1 MDDRIFGRNTV
12 LEALKAGR
20 EVDKIMVA
28 KDSKEGSIK
37 KIIALAKDKKIV
49 VQFVEKAKIK
59 EVSDSD
65 AHQGVVALIAAYE
78 YSSIEE
84 MLAKAALKNKKPFIL
99 VLDEIN
105 DPHNLG
111 SIIRTAEAV
120 GVDGVIIG
128 KRRAVGL
135 TAVVAKTSAGAL
147 EYMPVAKVT
156 NISQAID
163 TLKKEGLWVTGA
175 DLSGEKNHYDSDLK
189 GAIALVIGNEGKGIS
204 RLVKEKCDFLVKL
217 PMDGQ
222 IASLN
227 ASVAAA
233 VLMYEVYRQ
242 RNNM

>member
-1 MDDRIFGRNTV
+1 MDDRIFGRNPV

-20 EVDKIMVA
+20 EVDKIMVS
-28 KDSKEGSIK
+28 KDSKDGSIK
-37 KIIALAKDKKIV
+37 KIIALAKEKKIV
-49 VQFVEKAKIK
+49 VQYVEKAKIK
-59 EVSDSD
+59 EISNSE

-78 YSSIEE
+78 YSTIEE
-84 MLAKAALKNKKPFIL
+84 ILEKAALKNKTPFIL

-120 GVDGVIIG
+120 GADGVIIG
-128 KRRAVGL
+128 KRRSVGL

-163 TLKKEGLWVTGA
+163 TLKKAGLWVAGA
-175 DLSGEKNHYDSDLK
+175 DLGGEKNHYESDLK
-189 GAIALVIGNEGKGIS
+189 GSIALVIGNEGKGIS

-233 VLMYEVYRQ
+233 VFMYEIYRQ
-242 RNNM
+242 RNDM